1 MSQQALT
8 TIATR
13 HQVFLERL
21 KTQTAVDFSS
31 VLPKIS
37 DAIAEIMSKLDV
49 DTMDKLTRNQL
60 RGLLIDLKLKQSEL
74 INKAQEKL
82 VDDLKALNKYETDFE
97 ARTLEGA
104 LAAGGASKIAL
115 KVPTFPSSWKSTIQ
129 QPLSATGQLLEPF
142 ISGWGESQVA
152 GVDAAVMKAWGEGRT
167 VSQLMRDI
175 RGTKSLNYQD
185 GLAAVSRRQAEAIA
199 RTSVQHVAQQARMA
213 TWDENSDLIIGY
225 TFVATLDGRTTS
237 KCRSLDGQTFEMGK
251 GPVPPVHVN
260 CRSTT
265 IPKLPKEFDFLDE
278 GATRSSKDG
287 YVAADQTYYGWLK
300 TQPESFQDE
309 VLGPSRAKLFREGGL
324 TAEKFAALNMGKN
337 FEPMTLAQM
346 QVKEPQLFDKTGVVV
361 KKPIVGPDLTGEA
374 RQQAEAAAAA
384 EARRQAEAALER
396 AKAAEAAAKAAAKPV
411 KFIDAKFS
419 LGQDTADSVLYS
431 KLTGKQQPLPVSYEL
446 GDGYAA
452 LSNYKGAGYR
462 GMNQYLRQG
471 TVWNIDDT
479 VNVLSNGVRK
489 DITRK
494 EYIEASVG
502 ALDSLMKKSVLSENI
517 YLYRGF
523 SLPDGMNFDDISD
536 FTFTDKGFIS
546 ASADRAVAERFTFG
560 EGNPNIFKIRAP
572 KGTNGIAVEDRL
584 GDGSGGDAE
593 REVLLP
599 RGTTFRFTGDRQTK
613 TLAGQK
619 VNIYEV
625 EIVTE

>member
-37 DAIAEIMSKLDV
+37 DAIAEVMSKLDV
-49 DTMDKLTRNQL
+49 DSMDKLTRNQL

-115 KVPTFPSSWKSTIQ
+115 KVPAFPSSWKSTIQ

-185 GLAAVSRRQAEAIA
+185 GLVAVSRRQAEAIA
-199 RTSVQHVAQQARMA
+199 RTSIQHVAQQARMA

-237 KCRSLDGQTFEMGK
+237 KCRSLDGMTFEMGK

-337 FEPMTLAQM
+337 FEPLSLAEM
-346 QVKEPQLFDKTGVVV
+346 QLKEPQLFEKTGVVV
-361 KKPIVGPDLTGEA
+361 RGATTPQTTTTTVFKDIEPDDFKTYAAVTGNQSE
-374 RQQAEAAAAA
+374 
-384 EARRQAEAALER
+384 LE
-396 AKAAEAAAKAAAKPV
+396 
-411 KFIDAKFS
+411 
-419 LGQDTADSVLYS
+419 Y
-431 KLTGKQQPLPVSYEL
+431 
-446 GDGYAA
+446 GDGRWEA
-452 LSNYKGAGYR
+452 LSSYKSSGYKDI
-462 GMNQYLRQG
+462 NKYLRKDRDWDFEDPSPRGQAVSKERTDG
-471 TVWNIDDT
+471 RIAQLDRLMSESRLVDD
-479 VNVLSNGVRK
+479 VH
-489 DITRK
+489 
-494 EYIEASVG
+494 
-502 ALDSLMKKSVLSENI
+502 
-517 YLYRGF
+517 LYRGF
-523 SLPDGMNFDDISD
+523 TPTKDFDFDSMQD
-536 FTFTDKGFIS
+536 FVFQDKGYVS
-546 ASADRAVAERFTFG
+546 SSTDMGMAE
-560 EGNPNIFKIRAP
+560 IFAREAAEETDNKAAIFRIRAT
-572 KGTNGIAVEDRL
+572 KGQSAIAVESRL
-584 GDGSGGDAE
+584 GYDSLNEGE
-593 REVLLP
+593 LLLP
-599 RGTTFRFTGDRQTK
+599 RGTTFRFTGNKDMTK
-613 TLAGQK
+613 KGIT
-619 VNIYEV
+619 IYEV
-625 EIVTE
+625 EIVSEE